1 MFSNQRI
8 IVFFVLQV
16 DRQQV
21 RIRGLIE
28 EQDSKVDEERSLV
41 ERRAQEQLR
50 QVREEAEAQAGFNFN
65 LNFNFFNGSN
75 LVIEHI

>member
-1 MFSNQRI
+1 M
-8 IVFFVLQV
+8 
-16 DRQQV
+16 
-21 RIRGLIE
+21 
-28 EQDSKVDEERSLV
+28 DEERSLV